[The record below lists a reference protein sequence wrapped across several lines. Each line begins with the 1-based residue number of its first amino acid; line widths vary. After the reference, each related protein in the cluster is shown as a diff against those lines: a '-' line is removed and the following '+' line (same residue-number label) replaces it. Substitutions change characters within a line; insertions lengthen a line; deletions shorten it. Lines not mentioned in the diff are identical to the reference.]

1 MYSVP
6 FVLSILGIRGL
17 AICAHFEATNA
28 LYPLDG
34 TIEKLGLRRFFT
46 DISELELAGTS
57 LNRRCERACDILST
71 VLPSEVQFPGTDDYA
86 SNKRSYWAEQQAA
99 LSPNCFVAVTEP
111 LSVSISVA
119 ISRKTQCPFSVRS
132 GGHSDVPGASNIE
145 NGVVI
150 DLRAIRDIVV
160 FDDKRTTS
168 VGAGANWGEVYT
180 KLDQLDLMVV
190 GGRVSSIGVGGLSL
204 GGGISFFS
212 GREGFACDNVV
223 NYHVVMADARLQN
236 VNQTSHPDLYLALRG
251 GGNNFGIV
259 VRFDLDTYP
268 QGEMW
273 STIRS
278 YGLDAKKFITEG
290 LAVFNEQAGDDP
302 SLSIITSFSN
312 VQGQWTS
319 GLIAHYA
326 NAVPDPDIFT
336 SSFENLINVE
346 PVHQTTQIAR
356 LANLTRDFSSYNPPP
371 GYRNQFTTATYRN
384 SVELQNRIVEVV
396 ISETDKIRDKISNH
410 DGFVSAV
417 NFQAIT
423 LPMISKFS
431 KRGGNIL
438 GVDPHRGPLLLVLFN
453 FSWASRAD
461 DYLII
466 PASESIL
473 SRSNA
478 IATELGLQDDFIYMN
493 YAGPA
498 QSPLESYGR
507 ESLRQLRSVQAKYDP
522 DLVFGKLLPGG
533 FKLNTDA

>member
-1 MYSVP
+1 MNSVP
-6 FVLSILGIRGL
+6 FLFSILEIGVLVIS
-17 AICAHFEATNA
+17 AHIGTASA
-28 LYPLDG
+28 LYPLDE
-34 TIEKLGLRRFFT
+34 TLKQLGLQQFFT
-46 DISELELAGTS
+46 DISKLELARSS
-57 LNRRCERACDILST
+57 LNERCEKACDILST
-71 VLPSEVQFPGTDDYA
+71 VLASEVQFPGGDDYA
-86 SNKRSYWAEQQAA
+86 TNKRSYWAEQQAA
-99 LSPNCFVAVTEP
+99 LSPNCFVAVREP

-145 NGVVI
+145 NGITI
-150 DLRAIRDIVV
+150 DLRLIREIVV
-160 FDDKRTTS
+160 SDDKGTTS
-168 VGAGANWGEVYT
+168 VGSGASWGEVYT
-180 KLDQLDLMVV
+180 ELDQLGLMVV

-212 GREGFACDNVV
+212 GREGFACDNIV
-223 NYHVVMADARLQN
+223 NYHVVMADAQLQN

-278 YGLDAKKFITEG
+278 YGLDAKEFVTKG
-290 LAVFNEQAGDDP
+290 LTVFNEHAGDDAD
-302 SLSIITSFSN
+302 LSIITSFSN
-312 VQGQWTS
+312 VQGQWAS

-326 NAVPDPDIFT
+326 NPIPYPDILT
-336 SSFENLINVE
+336 SSFKNLTNINPIRE
-346 PVHQTTQIAR
+346 ITQTSR
-356 LANLTRDFSSYNPPP
+356 LANLTRDFSTHIPPP
-371 GYRNQFTTATYRN
+371 GYRNQYTTATYRN
-384 SVELQNRIVEVV
+384 SVELQNRIVDVV
-396 ISETDKIRDKISNH
+396 ITETDKIRDKISNL

-438 GVDPHRGPLLLVLFN
+438 GVDLRRGPLLLVLFN

-473 SRSNA
+473 SQSNA
-478 IATELGLQDDFIYMN
+478 IAAELGLQDDFIYIN
-493 YAGPA
+493 YAGPT
-498 QSPLESYGR
+498 QSPLASYGR
-507 ESLRQLRSVQAKYDP
+507 ESLRELRSVQAKYDP
-522 DLVFGKLLPGG
+522 DLVFEKLQPGG
-533 FKLNTDA
+533 FKLNTEA